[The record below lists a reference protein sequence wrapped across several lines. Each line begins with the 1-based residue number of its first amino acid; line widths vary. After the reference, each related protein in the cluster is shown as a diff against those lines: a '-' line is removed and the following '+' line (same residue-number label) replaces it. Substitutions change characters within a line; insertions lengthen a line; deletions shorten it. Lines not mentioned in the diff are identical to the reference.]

1 MCLEFYSGAGV
12 FFSSGGD
19 MICYQV
25 EDDSKCG
32 CEFNNLHIIW
42 MVVLGLLV
50 CCGIGFLVYL
60 FCPVGRAM
68 PLTQTGNQP
77 LLDQGSDEYHEY
89 NEVHDDELEKSTGSV
104 LLM

>member
-1 MCLEFYSGAGV
+1 MCAEFYWGV
-12 FFSSGGD
+12 SFLFGD

-50 CCGIGFLVYL
+50 CVGIGFLIYL
-60 FCPVGRAM
+60 FCPLGRAM

-77 LLDQGSDEYHEY
+77 LLEEGSDEYHEY
-89 NEVHDDELEKSTGSV
+89 KEPNEDDLEKSTGSV